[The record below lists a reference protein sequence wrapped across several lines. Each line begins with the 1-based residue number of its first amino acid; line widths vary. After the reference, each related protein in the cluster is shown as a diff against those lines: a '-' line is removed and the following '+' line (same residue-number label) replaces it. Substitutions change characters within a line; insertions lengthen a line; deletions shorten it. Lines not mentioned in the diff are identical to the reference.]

1 MTRMLKIL
9 LIVLGASLCAPCFDS
24 PAQAAEDEEDLDQST
39 KDRKLKEKEQKKKDK
54 KFNDDRV
61 YRFMVGPDILPIG
74 PFTISLYVRGQLV
87 EGRLRIAIQAQ
98 NRQAKTA
105 LEGEKWAINGIVYPL
120 ALRMW
125 ENGRPSTEDVLNFK
139 TDTKTQLQRRYS
151 EQVKDV
157 FIESIM

>member
-61 YRFMVGPDILPIG
+61 YRFMVGPDTLPIG
-74 PFTISLYVRGQLV
+74 PFLYVRGQLV

-98 NRQAKTA
+98 NRQAKTT

-139 TDTKTQLQRRYS
+139 TDTKTLLQRRYS

-157 FIESIM
+157 FIES